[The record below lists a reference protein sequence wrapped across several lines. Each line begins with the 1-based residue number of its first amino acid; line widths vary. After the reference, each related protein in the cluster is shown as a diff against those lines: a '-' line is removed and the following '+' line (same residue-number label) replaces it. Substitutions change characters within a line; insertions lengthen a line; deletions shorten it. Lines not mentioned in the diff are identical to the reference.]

1 VRPGDTV
8 RALQRLIEVSEQSS
22 STYGRRLVR
31 TRTQVDYT
39 PERDGAPL
47 ATHVFTFFNVERSA
61 RTGTAAEGTARA
73 TAPVYPADQIDQIE
87 ADILAERR
95 RGGEPR
101 YIDDVRPGE
110 SLGRLTKGPLRVSDV
125 IAWRIGNG
133 PGTRQ
138 WGAFRLLSQV
148 RDKQPGFFTKNDIGA
163 WDLVQ
168 RLHWEDAWAQ
178 RIGRPRAYDEGA
190 MREAWMAQLATDWM
204 GDAGWVCEIDPEIR
218 KFNYMGDLTRITGA
232 VTEVQPASGL
242 VTAAMAGVNQRGE
255 QTCRAR
261 VTVRLPSRAG
271 GGPDGGGLPVGLL
284 ARTRFGPVAA
294 MLSLIAGR
302 HTIVPFNPML
312 GDARLADDIRRTPAA
327 LILALTGGTRASR
340 RQYWQAKRG
349 SVGTAHPGV
358 DLRVRDAASG
368 QDLDPGAVGLLT
380 VRTPETAGRSAD
392 GWVVTNDLASIDRDG
407 FVYIHGRADEAII
420 PRRVQDRAA

>member
-1 VRPGDTV
+1 VTSQDREVSAAITEDGIARFRLRIGIPVQLPPPFNSEAHPDTMRHYARGFGDDNPQYGDAGYGARSSWRTVIGAPFYVGTLGRSDAGPMPADIRARTKGALAGVGEFYGGSRWTLHEPVRPGDTV

-39 PERDGAPL
+39 RERDGAPL
-47 ATHVFTFFNVERSA
+47 ATHVFTFFKVERSA
-61 RTGTAAEGTARA
+61 RTGTAAEGTARSG
-73 TAPVYPADQIDQIE
+73 APAYPADEIDQIE

-95 RGGEPR
+95 RGDVPR

-178 RIGRPRAYDEGA
+178 RIGQPRAYDEGA

-204 GDAGWVCEIDPEIR
+204 GDAGWVCEIDAEIR
-218 KFNYMGDLTRITGA
+218 KFNYMGDLTRITGE
-232 VTEVQPASGL
+232 VTEVQSASGL
-242 VTAAMAGVNQRGE
+242 VTVAVAGVNQRGE

-271 GGPDGGGLPVGLL
+271 GGPAVE
-284 ARTRFGPVAA
+284 
-294 MLSLIAGR
+294 AG
-302 HTIVPFNPML
+302 
-312 GDARLADDIRRTPAA
+312 
-327 LILALTGGTRASR
+327 
-340 RQYWQAKRG
+340 
-349 SVGTAHPGV
+349 
-358 DLRVRDAASG
+358 
-368 QDLDPGAVGLLT
+368 
-380 VRTPETAGRSAD
+380 
-392 GWVVTNDLASIDRDG
+392 
-407 FVYIHGRADEAII
+407 
-420 PRRVQDRAA
+420 

>member
-1 VRPGDTV
+1 MTSQDREVSAAITEDGIARFRLRIGIPVQLPPPFNSEAHPDTMRHYARGFGDDNPLYGDAGYGARSSWRTVIGAPFYVGTLGRSDAGPMPADIRARTKGALAGVGEFYGGSRWTLHEPVRPGDTV

-39 PERDGAPL
+39 RERDGAPL
-47 ATHVFTFFNVERSA
+47 ATHVFTFFKVERSA
-61 RTGTAAEGTARA
+61 RTGTTAEGTARSG
-73 TAPVYPADQIDQIE
+73 APAYPADEIDQIE

-95 RGGEPR
+95 RGDVPR

-148 RDKQPGFFTKNDIGA
+148 RDKQPGFFTKNDTGA

-178 RIGRPRAYDEGA
+178 RIGQPRAYDEGA

-204 GDAGWVCEIDPEIR
+204 GDAGWVCEIDAEIR
-218 KFNYMGDLTRITGA
+218 KFNYMGDLTRITGE

-242 VTAAMAGVNQRGE
+242 VTAAVAGVNQRGE

-261 VTVRLPSRAG
+261 LTVRLPSRAG
-271 GGPDGGGLPVGLL
+271 GGPAVE
-284 ARTRFGPVAA
+284 
-294 MLSLIAGR
+294 AG
-302 HTIVPFNPML
+302 
-312 GDARLADDIRRTPAA
+312 
-327 LILALTGGTRASR
+327 
-340 RQYWQAKRG
+340 
-349 SVGTAHPGV
+349 
-358 DLRVRDAASG
+358 
-368 QDLDPGAVGLLT
+368 
-380 VRTPETAGRSAD
+380 
-392 GWVVTNDLASIDRDG
+392 
-407 FVYIHGRADEAII
+407 
-420 PRRVQDRAA
+420 